1 VTRAGRPFARRAPEN
16 HDEDRD
22 QEAEAHA
29 RRTVR
34 RRHPALQGAR
44 RRRQVQAEARDA
56 RGPAPTEPAYL
67 PPADGAPAP
76 GTEPFATLQDLGAT
90 WIAYL
95 KANDAAVST
104 WASYQSDFETA
115 VEHFGATTDPA
126 TLTPEA
132 VAAYEQ
138 SDAVMKTKKGRAK
151 AMPTILKT
159 RRVLRLALKWAHD
172 AGRLATVPYAA
183 KAAS

>member
-1 VTRAGRPFARRAPEN
+1 MKTATKKPKTPPAEPSADATPRFKALVAAGKTKPKRATPEAAP
-16 HDEDRD
+16 
-22 QEAEAHA
+22 AS
-29 RRTVR
+29 
-34 RRHPALQGAR
+34 
-44 RRRQVQAEARDA
+44 
-56 RGPAPTEPAYL
+56 APTEPAYL

-172 AGRLATVPYAA
+172 AGRLATIPYAA

>member
-1 VTRAGRPFARRAPEN
+1 MKTATKKASKKTAPKHAEPSADATPRFKALVAAGKTKPKRAPE
-16 HDEDRD
+16 
-22 QEAEAHA
+22 AA
-29 RRTVR
+29 
-34 RRHPALQGAR
+34 
-44 RRRQVQAEARDA
+44 
-56 RGPAPTEPAYL
+56 PAPTEPAYL

-172 AGRLATVPYAA
+172 AGRLATIPYAA

>member
-1 VTRAGRPFARRAPEN
+1 MKPTAKKTTKTPRPEAAATPSSDATPRFKALVAAGKGKPKAP
-16 HDEDRD
+16 
-22 QEAEAHA
+22 
-29 RRTVR
+29 
-34 RRHPALQGAR
+34 
-44 RRRQVQAEARDA
+44 
-56 RGPAPTEPAYL
+56 PTEPAYL

-76 GTEPFATLQDLGAT
+76 GTEPFATLTDLGAT

-115 VEHFGATTDPA
+115 AEHFGATTDPA